1 MLDNELLFNN
11 IKTLC
16 DEKGI
21 KITNLEKELG
31 FGGGIISRWG
41 NNADPSLSK
50 IIDIAD
56 YFDISIDELIGRKID
71 STFQEEDSFL
81 FTLIEFTKDKSLIWN
96 IDKSYLI
103 KEIGNQSYEDVFGI
117 YKDEAE
123 IYYTSYNESI
133 IYLISQYDLYYG
145 KIDQLDIA
153 LYIQPDNNSI
163 PVLQDYSSDSL
174 EDIWYE
180 VRKKYKGIPDEL
192 KAEKIKSQIVN
203 KGRDIILKNIDNNIL
218 ESMNT
223 PELRKLISIF
233 SDPKMIET
241 MNSAQ
246 KIVNYINDVNN
257 KNFNKDK

>member
-1 MLDNELLFNN
+1 MVLQELV
-11 IKTLC
+11 T
-16 DEKGI
+16 E
-21 KITNLEKELG
+21 NL
-31 FGGGIISRWG
+31 
-41 NNADPSLSK
+41 
-50 IIDIAD
+50 
-56 YFDISIDELIGRKID
+56 
-71 STFQEEDSFL
+71 
-81 FTLIEFTKDKSLIWN
+81 WN

-103 KEIGNQSYEDVFGI
+103 KEIGNQSYGDVFGI

-246 KIVNYINDVNN
+246 KIVNYINDVIIKISTKTNRMKRVLLN
-257 KNFNKDK
+257 LSITDQSKERYRRVVRNY

>member
-1 MLDNELLFNN
+1 MDNELLVKSIRETCKENN
-11 IKTLC
+11 ITPSQ
-16 DEKGI
+16 
-21 KITNLEKELG
+21 LENELG
-31 FGGGIISRWG
+31 FGAGLISRWSKSS
-41 NNADPSLSK
+41 PSLDK

-56 YFDISIDELIGRKID
+56 YFKISIDELIGRKID
-71 STFQEEDSFL
+71 STFLEEDSFL
-81 FTLIEFTKDKSLIWN
+81 FTLMKFTKDKSLIWN
-96 IDKSYLI
+96 IDKNYLI
-103 KEIGNQSYEDVFGI
+103 KEICNQSYEDIFGI
-117 YKDEAE
+117 YKYDAE
-123 IYYTSYNESI
+123 IYNTSLNES
-133 IYLISQYDLYYG
+133 QYNIYYG
-145 KIDQLDIA
+145 KMDDIDIA
-153 LYIQPDNNSI
+153 LYIRPDNNSI
-163 PVLQDYSSDSL
+163 PVLQNYSSDSL

-180 VRKKYKGIPDEL
+180 IRKKYKGIPDEL

-246 KIVNYINDVNN
+246 KIVNYVNDVNN

>member
-1 MLDNELLFNN
+1 MDNELLVKSIRETCKENN
-11 IKTLC
+11 ITPSQ
-16 DEKGI
+16 
-21 KITNLEKELG
+21 LENELG
-31 FGGGIISRWG
+31 FGAGLISRWSKSS
-41 NNADPSLSK
+41 PSLDK

-56 YFDISIDELIGRKID
+56 YFKISIDELIGRKID
-71 STFQEEDSFL
+71 STFLEEDSFL
-81 FTLIEFTKDKSLIWN
+81 FTLMKFTKDKSLIWN
-96 IDKSYLI
+96 IDKNYLI
-103 KEIGNQSYEDVFGI
+103 KEICNQSYEDIFGI
-117 YKDEAE
+117 YKDDTE
-123 IYYTSYNESI
+123 IYNTSFNESTI
-133 IYLISQYDLYYG
+133 FLVSQYDIYYG
-145 KIDQLDIA
+145 KMDDIDIA
-153 LYIQPDNNSI
+153 LYIRPDNNSI
-163 PVLQDYSSDSL
+163 PVLQNYSSESL

-180 VRKKYKGIPDEL
+180 IRKGYKGIPDEL

>member
-1 MLDNELLFNN
+1 MDNELLVKSIRETCKENN
-11 IKTLC
+11 ITPSQ
-16 DEKGI
+16 
-21 KITNLEKELG
+21 LENELG
-31 FGGGIISRWG
+31 FGAGLISRWSKSS
-41 NNADPSLSK
+41 PSLDK

-56 YFDISIDELIGRKID
+56 YFKISIDELIGRKID
-71 STFQEEDSFL
+71 STFLEEDSFL
-81 FTLIEFTKDKSLIWN
+81 FTLMKFTKDKSLIWN
-96 IDKSYLI
+96 IDKNYLI
-103 KEIGNQSYEDVFGI
+103 KEICNQSYEDIFGI
-117 YKDEAE
+117 YKDDAE
-123 IYYTSYNESI
+123 IYNTSFNESTI
-133 IYLISQYDLYYG
+133 FLVSQYNIYYG
-145 KIDQLDIA
+145 KMDDIDIA
-153 LYIQPDNNSI
+153 LYIRPDNNSI
-163 PVLQDYSSDSL
+163 PVLQNYSSDSL